1 MSACDPRPVTRLS
14 RRFGAALLASGLSR
28 LARPSLGLLCLAMS
42 SCLIDDPP
50 PYPAAKRTSPQL
62 DYHDALPLLD
72 QVIVAKTNDI
82 IDFTMPVVSEDA
94 GDPLHAFLLLD
105 YAGGPSLSLD
115 ATSLSPSTFDQG
127 SREVTLKW
135 IVGVGVGMGAD
146 FKAGCHRL
154 TLRVS
159 HQSNININ
167 AVPEVF
173 DAGDLAEAYW
183 WANVNA
189 DPASGNTLVDCP
201 LASRGSQ

>member
-1 MSACDPRPVTRLS
+1 MSPHAPRSVTRLS
-14 RRFGAALLASGLSR
+14 RRFGSVLRAFELSR
-28 LARPSLGLLCLAMS
+28 LARPSLGLLCVAMS
-42 SCLIDDPP
+42 GCLIDDPP
-50 PYPAAKRTSPQL
+50 PYPVATQTSPQL
-62 DYHDALPLLD
+62 AYHDALPLLD

-82 IDFTMPVVSEDA
+82 IDFTIPVTSEDA
-94 GDPLHAFLLLD
+94 GDTLHAFLLLD

-115 ATSLSPSTFDQG
+115 ATSLAPSTFDQG
-127 SREVTLKW
+127 PREITLKW
-135 IVGVGVGMGAD
+135 IVGLGMGAD

-159 HQSNININ
+159 HQLNIDIN
-167 AVPEVF
+167 RVPEVF

-201 LASRGSQ
+201 LASRGKQ